1 VGGWR
6 KRTSLVTLF
15 AVGALALVVLFIVET
30 RVAEARYEH
39 TVQGLRARTDAVTAI
54 KRYHR
59 ERGRW
64 PASDREIPAQ
74 IAFQLEGHPE
84 PKAATYRFGEG
95 SAVRLITVRDERP

>member
-59 ERGRW
+59 EKGIW
-64 PASDREIPAQ
+64 PASDRGIPAR
-74 IAFQLEGHPE
+74 IVFRLEGRPE
-84 PKAATYRFGEG
+84 PKAATYRFGTGTAEKI
-95 SAVRLITVRDERP
+95 ITVRDEGP